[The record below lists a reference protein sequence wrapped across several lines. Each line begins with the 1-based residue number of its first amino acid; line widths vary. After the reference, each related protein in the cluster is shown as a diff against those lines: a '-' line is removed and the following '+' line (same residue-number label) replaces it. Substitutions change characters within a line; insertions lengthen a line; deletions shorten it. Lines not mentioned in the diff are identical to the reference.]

1 MIATTSTIDELIRNK
16 NPFAGHIVVRPQQI
30 WGKSYP
36 DVSSINAHASD
47 AVFNAV
53 EQIRQGKRETVG
65 ITMTAEKGLGKS
77 HIISRIR
84 HRLQAEN
91 TALFIYM
98 GKYDNLNQIKSQF
111 LQTVASSL
119 RAFGSQDLMQWQ
131 EIAAALINEA
141 KKCNYTPRQYIN
153 GYPNLLKNSPRII
166 DDLTEAVLKIKPEI
180 TNPYIIRAILWTLSN
195 PHAQYATYWLSGLEI
210 TQIQADSLGLPNS
223 KNDDKEAEA
232 LSNVRQI
239 LDITSNYKVP
249 VICFDELDIADIS
262 DTGFTA
268 PQIVANLV
276 KDLYNSLK
284 RGVLLLSM
292 YPETWNEQIRT
303 LPQADA
309 VIDRLAS
316 EKSDRQ
322 PIALNYLNS
331 DNVLALVQAW
341 LKDFYQD
348 NQENPPH
355 PLYPFDENKLKEL
368 GKGRPTLRSVLKWCA
383 DNFVINTPIINN
395 GGKIDKN
402 SIDTESEPI
411 ITPHPVKAY
420 FDNELSNVEA
430 SIDSLMEEAT
440 TISDAIWLA
449 FVSLVDKTVE
459 EIAIEAI
466 EDLSG
471 IETGASGD
479 RFIDFKVI
487 GNNRKVR
494 IGVSVVQKDGRFIG
508 AALDRLIDYKRF
520 DLTRGCLVRSKTIS
534 PNAALARERL
544 RVLLQD
550 KGGEWVGFQS
560 QDVKALL
567 AIYFVWYNSE
577 SYELTEEQVFDFIE
591 QQQLAINNPLIREIL
606 SDPSGQEPDNLTDDE
621 LPMRIPQSISI
632 ADNIQLTL

>member
-1 MIATTSTIDELIRNK
+1 MIATTSTIDDLIRNK

-36 DVSSINAHASD
+36 DVPLINAHASD

-65 ITMTAEKGLGKS
+65 ITITAEKGLGKS

-119 RAFGSQDLMQWQ
+119 RAYGSQELMQWQ

-141 KKCNYTPRQYIN
+141 KKCKYTPQQYIN

-166 DDLTEAVLKIKPEI
+166 DDLTEVVLKIKPEI

-331 DNVLALVQAW
+331 DNVVALVQAW

-348 NQENPPH
+348 NQENPPY

-383 DNFVINTPIINN
+383 ENFVSPLNQ
-395 GGKIDKN
+395 D
-402 SIDTESEPI
+402 D
-411 ITPHPVKAY
+411 ITLPPPVKMPSQQLHPVKAY
-420 FDNELSNVEA
+420 FDNELANTEA
-430 SIDSLMEEAT
+430 SIASLMEDEK
-440 TISDAIWLA
+440 TIGDALQLV
-449 FVSLVDKTVE
+449 FRSLIGETLEGVE
-459 EIAIEAI
+459 IEAI
-466 EDLSG
+466 ER
-471 IETGASGD
+471 IPNQEH
-479 RFIDFKVI
+479 IDFKIV
-487 GNNRKVR
+487 GNNKKVK
-494 IGVSVVQKDGRFIG
+494 IGVDVLQQTGGGSVTT
-508 AALDRLIDYKRF
+508 ALSKLIDYKKF
-520 DLTRGCLVRSKTIS
+520 HLTRGCLVRSKKI
-534 PNAALARERL
+534 NRGAALAQQHL
-544 RVLLQD
+544 QKLLQ
-550 KGGEWVGFQS
+550 KLGGEWVLLQPL
-560 QDVKALL
+560 DIKPIL
-567 AIYFVWYNSE
+567 AIYSVWDNRN
-577 SYELTEEQVFDFIE
+577 SYELTEEQVFDFI
-591 QQQLAINNPLIREIL
+591 QQNQIAINNPLIREIL
-606 SDPSGQEPDNLTDDE
+606 SDPSGQEPDNLTDDD
-621 LPMRIPQSISI
+621 LPMRIPQSVSI
-632 ADNIQLTL
+632 ADNIVLTL